1 MHKPTH
7 FFTLIGLL
15 GAACAECAGASQD
28 NLFDLSL
35 EQLVQIKITSE
46 KREQQWDQVAQ
57 TVDVYTGVQ
66 LRNSHINDMRGLSEI
81 ASGFSFGRVGNV
93 ANIYLRGIGSDL
105 LSIASDAS
113 TAVYLDDVYLARS
126 EMTLAHFWD
135 LERIEVLKGPQGALY
150 GRNATGGA
158 IKIVPKHANFDSLG
172 GSAQLNVGSFN
183 ERKLE
188 AAIGGAISDTFAMRS
203 SLLMVKDDG
212 FTKDLDPQGANDIDN
227 ENVAAGRLELLWKPN
242 EQLETSLTAD
252 HYQNKNDG
260 FSIRPKDNYGIAEQR
275 GASATGFHQT
285 RNNILSYN
293 DYETEGVSWR
303 WSWNA
308 ESWNLQTISAY
319 RTITTDYRFNTDG
332 TEIPVTE
339 SKFEVEQNQHSHE
352 LRLASNNVGAWQWL
366 AGISWLKETP
376 VLNVGLTRFPLNT
389 STVILAD
396 AETTA
401 WGSYGEIG
409 WKFHPQWNATLRLRN
424 SFERRDDS
432 NKIFSTGDL
441 LGLDSPAVDA
451 PRNLSAKRNSS
462 FQKLSPQFMLSFSP
476 ASVTG
481 NKLWFLNATEGF
493 KSGGSNSLSTS
504 PSFKPEEI
512 MSYETGY
519 KSSSDKG
526 QWSVT
531 AFHYDYK
538 NLQVVTFEKG
548 FTAVTNAATAT
559 IDGIDVSGVFNLGD
573 HVQYQTGISYLNAHY
588 DRFITSVAGAAKD
601 VSGNSMPY
609 APEWDI
615 NQKLSYQYPLQQ
627 GNLTV
632 QLLHHFQA
640 KTYFNQFEDAAVSS
654 KNRHTFDV
662 LANWEINREW
672 SVSAGVFNLT
682 DARYF
687 QNGLRFTT
695 TSIASAPQG
704 NALGYT
710 APGRRWALGAK
721 WQF

>member
-1 MHKPTH
+1 MQKLSH
-7 FFTLIGLL
+7 FYTLILL
-15 GAACAECAGASQD
+15 SIVAAESANGATE

-46 KREQQWDQVAQ
+46 KREQQWDEVAQ

-66 LRNSHINDMRGLSEI
+66 LRNSNINDMLGLSEI

-93 ANIYLRGIGSDL
+93 ANIYVRGIGSDL

-135 LERIEVLKGPQGALY
+135 VERIEVLKGPQGALY

-158 IKIVPKHANFDSLG
+158 IKIVPKHANFDSLAG
-172 GSAQLNVGSFN
+172 YAQLNIGSFN
-183 ERKLE
+183 ARKLE
-188 AAIGGAISDTFAMRS
+188 AAIGGAISETFAART
-203 SLLMVKDDG
+203 SLLIIKDDG
-212 FTKDLDPQGANDIDN
+212 FTQDLNPQGANTIDN
-227 ENVAAGRLELLWKPN
+227 QNLAAGRLELLWKPN
-242 EQLETSLTAD
+242 EQLESSLTAD
-252 HYQNKNDG
+252 HYQNNNDG
-260 FSIRPKDNYGIAEQR
+260 FSIRPNDNYGIAEQQ
-275 GASATGFHQT
+275 GASATDFHQT
-285 RNNILSYN
+285 RNNIPSYN
-293 DYETEGVSWR
+293 DYETQGLNWR

-308 ESWNLQTISAY
+308 DSWNLQTISAY
-319 RTITTDYRFNTDG
+319 RTITTGYRFNTDG

-339 SKFEVEQNQHSHE
+339 SRFDVKQNQRSHE

-376 VLNVGLTRFPLNT
+376 ELNVGLTRFPLNT

-409 WKFHPQWNATLRLRN
+409 WTFHPQWNATLRLRN

-441 LGLDSPAVDA
+441 LGLDSPVVDA

-462 FQKLSPQFMLSFSP
+462 FQKLSPQFKLSYSP
-476 ASVTG
+476 ISITG

-493 KSGGSNSLSTS
+493 KSGGANSLSIR

-519 KSSSDKG
+519 KSSSDTG
-526 QWSVT
+526 QWSLT
-531 AFHYDYK
+531 AFHYDYR
-538 NLQVVTFEKG
+538 NLQVVSFEKG
-548 FTAVTNAATAT
+548 FTTVANAATAT
-559 IDGIDVSGVFNLGD
+559 IDGIDVSSVFNLGD
-573 HVQYQTGISYLNAHY
+573 HLQYQTGISYLNAHY
-588 DRFITSVAGAAKD
+588 DHFITSVAGAPKD

-627 GNLTV
+627 GKLTV

-654 KNRHTFDV
+654 QNRNTFDL
-662 LANWEINREW
+662 LANWEVNREW
-672 SVSAGVFNLT
+672 SLNAGVFNLT

-687 QNGLRFTT
+687 QNILRFTT

-710 APGRRWALGAK
+710 APGRRWAMGAK